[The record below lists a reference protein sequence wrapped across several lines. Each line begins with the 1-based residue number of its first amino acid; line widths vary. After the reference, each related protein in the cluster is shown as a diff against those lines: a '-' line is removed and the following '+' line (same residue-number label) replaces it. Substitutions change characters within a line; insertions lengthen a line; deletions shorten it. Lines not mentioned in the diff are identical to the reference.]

1 MKCVKRCHN
10 IIFYAFSKHHIA
22 LKDEKK
28 LQWCLDVHCTALLF
42 SNISFCVTV
51 SLHDILIM
59 KLTFWFYLMS
69 GVGILILSGR
79 IFSFFSFIWWSQWTL
94 CFVLFFCFQF
104 HFKTYCVNIFSSF
117 VHIHLTAL
125 QYLKRRVDKTYVD
138 IVVKVINCN
147 FKKIIFTKP
156 KKI

>member
-1 MKCVKRCHN
+1 MKCIKCCHN

-59 KLTFWFYLMS
+59 KQTFWFYLMS

-79 IFSFFSFIWWSQWTL
+79 IFSFFSFYMMISMNALL
-94 CFVLFFCFQF
+94 CSFLLFSIPFQ
-104 HFKTYCVNIFSSF
+104 NILREYFFFLCSHTFNSPP
-117 VHIHLTAL
+117 I
-125 QYLKRRVDKTYVD
+125 
-138 IVVKVINCN
+138 
-147 FKKIIFTKP
+147 P
-156 KKI
+156 KKKSR